1 MHFIA
6 KNIMKSFGQFFQMQ
20 KRTALLI
27 CDILIKMSSNLDI
40 KFQSTKLLLTKSI
53 KTLYDYSKYI

>member
-27 CDILIKMSSNLDI
+27 CDILIKMNSNLDI
-40 KFQSTKLLLTKSI
+40 KFQFYEITFNQKHKNLI
-53 KTLYDYSKYI
+53 

>member
-40 KFQSTKLLLTKSI
+40 KFYEITFNQKHKNHI
-53 KTLYDYSKYI
+53 

>member
-20 KRTALLI
+20 KRTALSI
-27 CDILIKMSSNLDI
+27 CDILIKMNQSLDI
-40 KFQSTKLLLTKSI
+40 IFQYYEITFN
-53 KTLYDYSKYI
+53 